1 MSLEYYINEYYKLGK
16 FEEFYERIKNERIC
30 ENVDP
35 VNDIVNYYLWL
46 YRGSSKLE
54 QLAHIRGKD
63 DQKEEDKVDSIVYL
77 EKLLKFAEK
86 CDNYFKTIIY
96 NEAFDHYQSVDELKQ
111 AEKYLL
117 LLEKIEPKSIKT
129 IESRAYFEYLN
140 GRYEEA
146 GKHYDR
152 LSKVDEMKYIK
163 KKFLCLVKSDFH
175 NVALVESYINQKG
188 TNDSKNKTYFPEI
201 HELRAEIYR
210 ITFDYKRALKEINTA
225 IQLDPKNMRYK
236 ITKLRIL
243 YYLKDH
249 QTCIEEGTKILQRLE
264 DKEIRDIAPVY
275 FYLSVAKGSDIEL
288 EKFEHLVK
296 RRNSEYYYEKA
307 RKCLLEK
314 NTEDA
319 KRFLDKSVFIDPC
332 NVFSIQ
338 ELISIEESLGDQ
350 NEKKIEELKQ
360 RNKFLLER
368 YRQATTVH
376 NTENNEL
383 FENTINLASNLNE
396 NNEENF
402 SAENIMTPDFITQT
416 PFTKHIYDEIN
427 ISEIIKQKYDKY
439 EKDLWGNAIIER
451 IGQGGTSGV
460 SKIYNFGDNQIQAA
474 KYITL
479 NENNSVPS
487 IAPTYSEFKNEVS
500 LMVALQHENIISIKG
515 FERGV
520 IYMEYAE
527 GGDISSLLRDNK
539 DLPEKF
545 KVYVLLCVAKGIKEL
560 HSKNIIHGDVKG
572 KNILLDKKYDQN
584 IKEYPIPKICDF
596 GLAGYHNEVPKDN
609 IKGTLGYIPSEYF
622 VNKVKT
628 NEEDIFAFGMTM
640 YEILSG
646 EQPFAKHSQ
655 EEKMQFAKEHKLPNF
670 SSFEKEYKNKLN
682 QTNIK
687 QLIYLIEDCTMKNP
701 LERKPIEAII
711 DALDEIYQKYD

>member
-1 MSLEYYINEYYKLGK
+1 MSLEFYINEYYKLGK
-16 FEEFYERIKNERIC
+16 FDEFYKLVKNERIC
-30 ENVDP
+30 ETIDP
-35 VNDIVNYYLWL
+35 VNEIVKYYLWL
-46 YRGSSKLE
+46 YRGRYKLE
-54 QLAHIRGKD
+54 QLAHIREKD
-63 DQKEEDKVDSIVYL
+63 DQNEEDKVESEVYL
-77 EKLLKFAEK
+77 EKLLKFAPNCE
-86 CDNYFKTIIY
+86 DYFKIIIY
-96 NEAFDHYQSVDELKQ
+96 NEAFDHYQSVDDLDK
-111 AEKYLL
+111 AGKYLL
-117 LLEKIEPKSIKT
+117 LLEKLDAKSIKT
-129 IESRAYFEYLN
+129 IENRAYYEYLN

-146 GKHYDR
+146 AKQYDI
-152 LSKVDEMKYIK
+152 LSKIDDIKYINK
-163 KKFLCLVKSDFH
+163 KLLCLVKSDFQ
-175 NVALVESYINQKG
+175 NVAVVESYINQKG
-188 TNDSKNKTYFPEI
+188 TNDPKKKTFFPEI

-225 IQLDPKNMRYK
+225 IQLDPKNLRYK
-236 ITKLRIL
+236 IAKIRIL

-249 QTCIEEGTKILQRLE
+249 QTCIEEGTKILQAARDE
-264 DKEIRDIAPVY
+264 DIQDLAPIY
-275 FYLSVAKGSDIEL
+275 FYLSIAKGSDVEL
-288 EKFEHLVK
+288 EKFENLVK

-307 RKCLLEK
+307 RKSLLDK
-314 NTEDA
+314 NTEEA
-319 KRFLDKSVFIDPC
+319 KKYLEKSVFIDPC

-338 ELISIEESLGDQ
+338 ELISIEESLGDR

-360 RNKFLLER
+360 RNKILLER
-368 YRQATTVH
+368 YRQATTIH
-376 NTENNEL
+376 NTENNEI
-383 FENTINLASNLNE
+383 FENTINLASSLNE
-396 NNEENF
+396 NDEENF
-402 SAENIMTPDFITQT
+402 SAESFMTPDFITQT

-427 ISEIIKQKYDKY
+427 VSEMIKQKYDKY

-479 NENNSVPS
+479 KENNSAPS
-487 IAPTYSEFKNEVS
+487 MAPTYSEFKTEVS

-515 FERGV
+515 FEKGV

-539 DLPEKF
+539 DLSEKF

-584 IKEYPIPKICDF
+584 NKEYPIPKICDF

-701 LERKPIEAII
+701 LERKPIDAII
-711 DALDEIYQKYD
+711 DALDEIYQKYE